1 MTELLQKLPE
11 VEGKYKFNE
20 PLKKYTWL
28 NVGGPA
34 EVMFFPKDEADLQ
47 YFLQNK
53 PKELPVFVIG
63 SGSNLLVR
71 DGGLKGVVVKLDTP
85 AFAQWKIDDNALCVG
100 GGLKN
105 TALKNILLQNQIG
118 GLEFICSIP
127 GSIGGLVRSNA
138 GCFGGEL
145 SNVLLKALVIDG
157 SGKIF
162 EVLPEKFNFAYRH
175 SDFPADWIEL
185 RLYLKTVQAAA
196 EQIAEIIAKNAAY
209 RQEHQPQGVRTAG
222 STFKNP
228 ANGRAW
234 EFIKNAGGCGLH
246 IGGAS
251 FAEKH
256 CNFMLNDGSAS
267 AADLENLGEAVRKRV
282 YEQTGVKLEWEVKVI
297 GEKNG
302 NAGQ

>member
-1 MTELLQKLPE
+1 MTEQLYNLPKVQGE
-11 VEGKYKFNE
+11 YKFNE

-47 YFLQNK
+47 CFLQNK
-53 PKELPVFVIG
+53 PEKLPVFVIG
-63 SGSNLLVR
+63 CGSNLLVR
-71 DGGLKGVVVKLDTP
+71 DGGVKGVVVKLSAP
-85 AFAQWKIDDNALCVG
+85 AFARWSLEDNVLGVG
-100 GGLKN
+100 CGLKN
-105 TALKNILLQNQIG
+105 SSLKNILLQNKIG

-127 GSIGGLVRSNA
+127 GSVGGLVRSNA

-145 SNVLLKALVIDG
+145 SAVLQKALVIDG
-157 SGKIF
+157 RGRIF
-162 EVLPEKFNFAYRH
+162 EAAPEEFNFGYRY
-175 SDFPADWIEL
+175 SDFPADWIVL
-185 RLYLKTVQAAA
+185 RLYLKSAPAAE
-196 EQIAEIIAKNAAY
+196 EQIAEIIAKNAKY

-228 ANGRAW
+228 ENGRAW

-246 IGGAS
+246 VGGAS

-256 CNFMLNDGSAS
+256 CNFMVNDGSAS
-267 AADLENLGEAVRKRV
+267 AADLEKLGETVRTKV
-282 YEQTGVKLEWEVKVI
+282 YAQTGVNLEWEVKVI

-302 NAGQ
+302 NAG